1 MTADNAFIDLFLPPI
16 LQIVTICLYFVLIYV
31 FFDRARKKEE
41 SAKFEI
47 LIGLFFAFMST
58 GAIIEVVTHNLF
70 PDFYHGV
77 SYWGYPTIYGEVL
90 VYFFGFIGIALFTL
104 GTELKVKLKTH
115 GLLSLFAFILAAI
128 TLIIGMGI
136 ANYIYFLGLVIV
148 IVPLVYFYIAFK
160 ANEDTRKHA
169 IVLAFGYL
177 LFLIAEGNNYNLV
190 QHVDPLNALIL
201 YLQSL
206 LGVSIAFL
214 GPLLSIF
221 GLLLIFYGYKIF
233 FK

>member
-1 MTADNAFIDLFLPPI
+1 MAADAFIDFYLPVILKFVKIFLYSI
-16 LQIVTICLYFVLIYV
+16 IMLV

-41 SAKFEI
+41 RAKFEI
-47 LIGLFFAFMST
+47 LIGLFFMFMNT
-58 GAIIEVVTHNLF
+58 GAIIEVVSQTF
-70 PDFYHGV
+70 FIDFYNGL

-90 VYFFGFIGIALFTL
+90 MYFFGFIGIALFTL
-104 GTELKVKLKTH
+104 GTELKVKLKTR

-160 ANEDTRKHA
+160 ASEDTRKRA
-169 IVLAFGYL
+169 FVLAFGFL
-177 LFLIAEGNNYNLV
+177 LFLMAEGNNYNLV
-190 QHVDPLNALIL
+190 QRVYPLNTLVS
-201 YLQSL
+201 YLESL

-221 GLLLIFYGYKIF
+221 GLLLIFYGYKIV

>member
-1 MTADNAFIDLFLPPI
+1 MTAANAFIDLYLPVLLKLVVI
-16 LQIVTICLYFVLIYV
+16 SLYFVIIFV

-58 GAIIEVVTHNLF
+58 GAIIEVISKNFF
-70 PDFYHGV
+70 PNFYLGD

-115 GLLSLFAFILAAI
+115 GLLSLFAFFLAAI

-148 IVPLVYFYIAFK
+148 IVPLVYFYIAYK
-160 ANEDTRKHA
+160 ATEDTRKRA
-169 IVLAFGYL
+169 FVLAIGYF
-177 LFLIAEGNNYNLV
+177 LFLMAEGNNYNLI
-190 QHVDPLNALIL
+190 QHVDALNALTL

-206 LGVSIAFL
+206 LGFSAAFL

>member
-1 MTADNAFIDLFLPPI
+1 MSADAFIDFYLPVILKFVKIFLYSI
-16 LQIVTICLYFVLIYV
+16 IMLV

-47 LIGLFFAFMST
+47 LIGLFFMFMNT
-58 GAIIEVVTHNLF
+58 GAIIEVVSQTFFIN
-70 PDFYHGV
+70 FYNGL

-90 VYFFGFIGIALFTL
+90 MYFFGFIGIALFTL

-115 GLLSLFAFILAAI
+115 GLLSLFAFFLAAI

-160 ANEDTRKHA
+160 ATEDTRKRA
-169 IVLAFGYL
+169 FVLAIGYF
-177 LFLIAEGNNYNLV
+177 LFLLAEGNNYNLI
-190 QHVDPLNALIL
+190 QHVDALNALVL
-201 YLQSL
+201 YLQAL
-206 LGVSIAFL
+206 LGVSVAFL